1 MIKTVCLQK
10 EGKLLES
17 DRSAK
22 RLKQLLSLKFRGW
35 WEKAENVYGLVKRN
49 FSKKYFGKL
58 SSQKLFSKSG
68 IKSEFE
74 GVSPEFL
81 ISGKDTL
88 QFSNLSLI
96 FLS

>member
-49 FSKKYFGKL
+49 FSKKKMLRKAKL
-58 SSQKLFSKSG
+58 SKVIQRIGDKEL
-68 IKSEFE
+68 
-74 GVSPEFL
+74 V
-81 ISGKDTL
+81 
-88 QFSNLSLI
+88 
-96 FLS
+96 

>member
-49 FSKKYFGKL
+49 FSKNA
-58 SSQKLFSKSG
+58 
-68 IKSEFE
+68 SE
-74 GVSPEFL
+74 S
-81 ISGKDTL
+81 
-88 QFSNLSLI
+88 
-96 FLS
+96 